1 MLRSNARMKK
11 IFPLKV
17 PGKDDKRIVELV
29 RNEVGKYVN
38 REKRKA
44 LPPEHD
50 RWEFACR
57 IGPDKPSSLPT
68 ELKSVHVAIDAVAAA
83 GAEEV
88 YVEIVASPGRRAK
101 APPLPAVAG
110 SEATADE
117 SVL

>member
-1 MLRSNARMKK
+1 MKK

-38 REKRKA
+38 REKRKT

-57 IGPDKPSSLPT
+57 IGPDTLSALPT
-68 ELKSVHVAIDAVAAA
+68 ELKSVHVAIDAAAAA

-101 APPLPAVAG
+101 APTLPAVAG